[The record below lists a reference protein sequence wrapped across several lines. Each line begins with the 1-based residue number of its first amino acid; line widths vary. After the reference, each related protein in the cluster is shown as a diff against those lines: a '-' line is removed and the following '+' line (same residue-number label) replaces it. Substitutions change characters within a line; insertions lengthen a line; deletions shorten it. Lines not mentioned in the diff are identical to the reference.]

1 MKKGQ
6 ISEKAQKRRHEMWK
20 KIKSIASDGG
30 TINDILR
37 VTGWKNRAVACDF
50 LNRHGMELVSLCG
63 ALPHNDKLP
72 RMFARYMEPRR

>member
-30 TINDILR
+30 TINDVLS
-37 VTGWKNRAVACDF
+37 VTGWKNRAVVCDF
-50 LNRHGMELVSLCG
+50 LNRHGMELVRACG
-63 ALPHNDKLP
+63 ALPHNDKFP
-72 RMFARYMEPRR
+72 RMFERYMEPRR